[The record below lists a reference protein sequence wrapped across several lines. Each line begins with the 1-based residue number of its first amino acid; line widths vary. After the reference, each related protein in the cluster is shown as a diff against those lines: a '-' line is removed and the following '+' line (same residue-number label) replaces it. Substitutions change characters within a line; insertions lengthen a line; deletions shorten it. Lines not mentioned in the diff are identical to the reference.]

1 MVVSGAAAFYHKR
14 VFNFLQTHN
23 LALATPI
30 AGFIV
35 SLGQDGIV
43 QSQSTDIEVSL
54 HTDPNLAAEA
64 DREILEAGN
73 ERIALPTNMVE
84 GKLVVAEEI
93 AEGHV
98 TWKSIKLFLTGL
110 GGDHPLIFFSL
121 WLTGNLLSNWIIT
134 FQVWFLGFWG
144 SQYEN
149 HPPSEVRPTL

>member
-1 MVVSGAAAFYHKR
+1 MLEFITKR
-14 VFNFLQTHN
+14 VLNNSQTHN

-35 SLGQDGIV
+35 SVGQDGTIR
-43 QSQSTDIEVSL
+43 SQATDIEVSL
-54 HTDPNLAAEA
+54 HADPSLAAEA
-64 DREILEAGN
+64 EVDPEILEARN
-73 ERIALPTNMVE
+73 EGLPLLAKKVEVE
-84 GKLVVAEEI
+84 GKLIVAEEI

-110 GGDHPLIFFSL
+110 GGDHPWIFFSL
-121 WLTGNLLSNWIIT
+121 WLTGNLLSDWVTT

-149 HPPSEVRPTL
+149 HPPSEVRATL

>member
-1 MVVSGAAAFYHKR
+1 
-14 VFNFLQTHN
+14 LQTHN

-43 QSQSTDIEVSL
+43 RSQSTDIEVSL
-54 HTDPNLAAEA
+54 HADPSLAAEFEV

-73 ERIALPTNMVE
+73 EGIPVLANKVE
-84 GKLVVAEEI
+84 GKLIVAEEI
-93 AEGHV
+93 AQGHV

-110 GGDHPLIFFSL
+110 GGDHPWIFFSL
-121 WLTGNLLSNWIIT
+121 WLTGNLLGDWVNT
-134 FQVWFLGFWG
+134 FQVWFIGFWG

-149 HPPSEVRPTL
+149 HPPSEVRATL